1 MHHMSRIYAPVDA
14 TTLEQ
19 IDQSAKEKGISRAQW
34 VSTAIESILHQEGG
48 NIEDLRLELEQART
62 EREETWREVV
72 QLRRT
77 QEQSSTDIEQ
87 LRSKLT
93 KLQEEKGLLEADLA
107 RCKEDLERC
116 KSERDKITE
125 AMKLKDD
132 EINFL
137 RGHVAQLTQ
146 SISQLALPPSQE
158 EARAKSWWQFWRRG

>member
-1 MHHMSRIYAPVDA
+1 MSRIYAPVDEP
-14 TTLEQ
+14 TLEQ
-19 IDQSAKEKGISRAQW
+19 IDQDAKEKGISRAQW

-48 NIEDLRLELEQART
+48 NIENLRLELEQART
-62 EREETWREVV
+62 EREETWRELV

-93 KLQEEKGLLEADLA
+93 KLQEENSLLEADLS
-107 RCKEDLERC
+107 RCKEELERC
-116 KSERDKITE
+116 KVEKEKIIE
-125 AMKLKDD
+125 AMKLKEG
-132 EINFL
+132 EIDFL
-137 RGHVAQLTQ
+137 RGHVSQLTQ

>member
-1 MHHMSRIYAPVDA
+1 MSRIYAPVDA

-19 IDQSAKEKGISRAQW
+19 IDQNAKEKGISRAQW

-48 NIEDLRLELEQART
+48 NIENLRLELEQART
-62 EREETWREVV
+62 EREETWRELV

-93 KLQEEKGLLEADLA
+93 KLQEEKSLLEADLA

-116 KSERDKITE
+116 KAERDKITE
-125 AMKLKDD
+125 TMRVKDD
-132 EINFL
+132 EVAFL
-137 RGHVAQLTQ
+137 RGHIAQLTQ
-146 SISQLALPPSQE
+146 SISQLSLKPGE
-158 EARAKSWWQFWRRG
+158 EEIKKKGWWQFWK

>member
-1 MHHMSRIYAPVDA
+1 MSRIYAPVDDK
-14 TTLEQ
+14 TLEQ
-19 IDQSAKEKGISRAQW
+19 IDQAAKGKGISRAQW
-34 VSTAIESILHQEGG
+34 VSTAIESILHQEGR

-93 KLQEEKGLLEADLA
+93 KLQEVKSLLEADLA

-125 AMKLKDD
+125 AMRVKEG
-132 EINFL
+132 EIDFL

-146 SISQLALPPSQE
+146 SISQLSLPPSQE
-158 EARAKSWWQFWRRG
+158 EAKKKHWWSFWRG